1 MNTTIGAGSRGF
13 AKVADGQTNA
23 NALVQQL
30 EARTRDYLNHCAKTI
45 PSAERNTIWSRLYAA
60 AHRLRNAVVTGGGT
74 YAAVAD
80 AVLEIGSNL
89 LGCEEIAVLRLESN
103 GKLVSIVSSV
113 GITPTHRRALK
124 THLEKISAEINK
136 GQVRIVNK
144 RVPGDEFLASIG
156 ITALVPLSQGHTL
169 EGAIVFFSL
178 LPQRTAFDS
187 GDREL
192 LGLLSV
198 YVRPSHFSR

>member
-1 MNTTIGAGSRGF
+1 MNTKFAAGSPDF
-13 AKVADGQTNA
+13 AKIGNGQTNA
-23 NALVQQL
+23 LMQQL
-30 EARTRDYLNHCAKTI
+30 EARTREYLNYCAKTI

-89 LGCEEIAVLRLESN
+89 LGCEEIAVLRLDPN
-103 GKLVSIVSSV
+103 GKSVSIVASV
-113 GITPTHRRALK
+113 GITPAHRRVLK
-124 THLEKISAEINK
+124 TQIEKISTEINK
-136 GQVRIVNK
+136 GRVRIVDK
-144 RVPGDEFLASIG
+144 TMLGDEFLASIG
-156 ITALVPLSQGHTL
+156 ITALVPLSQGHIS

-178 LPQRTAFDS
+178 LPQRTGFDS

-198 YVRPSHFSR
+198 YVRPSHFAK

>member
-1 MNTTIGAGSRGF
+1 MNTKISEGSRDF
-13 AKVADGQTNA
+13 AKIADGQT

-30 EARTRDYLNHCAKTI
+30 EARAREYLNHCAKTI
-45 PSAERNTIWSRLYAA
+45 PSTERNTIWSRLYAA

-89 LGCEEIAVLRLESN
+89 LGCEEIAVLRLESS
-103 GKLVSIVSSV
+103 GKFISIVSSV
-113 GITPTHRRALK
+113 GITPAQRRALK
-124 THLEKISAEINK
+124 THIEAISKEINK
-136 GQVRIVNK
+136 GQVRILNK
-144 RVPGDEFLASIG
+144 RMPGDQFLTSLG
-156 ITALVPLSQGHTL
+156 ITALVPLSQGHAL
-169 EGAIVFFSL
+169 EGAIVFFNL
-178 LPQRTAFDS
+178 LPQRTGFDS

-198 YVRPSHFSR
+198 YVRPSHFGM

>member
-1 MNTTIGAGSRGF
+1 MNTKIAAGSRDF
-13 AKVADGQTNA
+13 AKVADGETNT
-23 NALVQQL
+23 LVQQL
-30 EARTRDYLNHCAKTI
+30 EARTREYLNYCAKTI
-45 PSAERNTIWSRLYAA
+45 PSEERHTIWSRLYAA
-60 AHRLRNAVVTGGGT
+60 AHRLRNAVVTGGGN

-89 LGCEEIAVLRLESN
+89 LGCEEIAVLRLDSN
-103 GKLVSIVSSV
+103 SKFVYMVSSV
-113 GITPTHRRALK
+113 GITPAHRRALK
-124 THLEKISAEINK
+124 THTEEISAEINR
-136 GQVRIVNK
+136 GQVRIVDK

-178 LPQRTAFDS
+178 LPQRTGFDS

-192 LGLLSV
+192 LGLLSI
-198 YVRPSHFSR
+198 YVRPSDFAT